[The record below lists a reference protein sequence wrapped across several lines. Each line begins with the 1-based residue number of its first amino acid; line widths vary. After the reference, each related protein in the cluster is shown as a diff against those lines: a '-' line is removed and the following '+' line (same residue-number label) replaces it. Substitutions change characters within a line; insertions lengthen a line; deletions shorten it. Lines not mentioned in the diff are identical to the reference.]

1 MAVARQYSGLGN
13 VMARAVLTGDAII
26 NHLPLLGTE
35 GTPVNTVSEL
45 PTTENSTTTLTSFDD
60 MQKTYFQQLL
70 VQCHGKIAGP
80 GGAADIAKMHHNT
93 LRSRLEKLGL
103 L

>member
-1 MAVARQYSGLGN
+1 MAL
-13 VMARAVLTGDAII
+13 AVLTGDAII

-35 GTPVNTVSEL
+35 GAPVNPISEL
-45 PTTENSTTTLTSFDD
+45 TTTESCETPLTSFDE
-60 MQKTYFQQLL
+60 MQKSYFQQILE
-70 VQCHGKIAGP
+70 QFHGKIAGP

>member
-1 MAVARQYSGLGN
+1 MAVARQYSGIEKRHGAGDIDRRRDHKPPTLVGN
-13 VMARAVLTGDAII
+13 RR
-26 NHLPLLGTE
+26 
-35 GTPVNTVSEL
+35 
-45 PTTENSTTTLTSFDD
+45 DD